1 MWLAPGAPGAVS
13 QPVSLSLCPCPWAQL
28 PCVLASFSDSPP
40 GSRLPENLRL
50 ENAAVHQS
58 FPVEVQNRD
67 PLAGMGH
74 MPTPTRHLGQ
84 RADMLIV
91 RPGPQPWTH
100 AH

>member
-1 MWLAPGAPGAVS
+1 M
-13 QPVSLSLCPCPWAQL
+13 QSLSLCPS
-28 PCVLASFSDSPP
+28 ASVPVPGLSFPVCWPPSPTAHP
-40 GSRLPENLRL
+40 GHGSLRL

-74 MPTPTRHLGQ
+74 MPTLTRHLGQ